1 MTKKVDR
8 NNQNQD
14 EINKNR
20 KKSIY
25 QSINQINE

>member
-20 KKSIY
+20 KN
-25 QSINQINE
+25 QSINQSIK